1 MTITELTTLLKNVL
15 DFNVKSEEDGSIF
28 FTCKSYMGEENS
40 LVIGSEEVHRLLQYD
55 DEIKSSPAY
64 FITSDYCEFILRDSA
79 GMPYRFRDPK
89 VYEDNDNHVKYEF
102 GEFSDRLSLAILK
115 YADQNSSELKQEIQ
129 ARIKRILP
137 SRMEDNSLWFLRCI
151 APPRFASLRITPLAG
166 YSLDRI
172 DCVMLCTSFTFN
184 FAYNLSRVIFQIEQV
199 EDAYDLNESRRS
211 RRRRSDLL
219 EAPKRK
225 YQPELVNF
233 YLRGV
238 SGDTKDYQFLS
249 YYHVL
254 EYFFEKVFLDNVVD
268 QIRYELTLPSF
279 SYKREKDI
287 KSLYGKIRK
296 IVKDTSDQSA
306 INELESLKLTLKT
319 YVPDLQRVKDNLNEL
334 SDKVIDYLKTN
345 GGAFAKNQINFDDA
359 KVESVYGNIANRI
372 YQTRNAIAHSKES
385 DDKKKFV
392 PYVNDSDLQNE
403 VLLIRI
409 IAEEVIINSSKE
421 I

>member
-1 MTITELTTLLKNVL
+1 MTITELTTFLKNVL
-15 DFNVKSEEDGSIF
+15 DFNAKSEEDGSIF
-28 FTCKSYMGEENS
+28 YTCKSYMGEES
-40 LVIGSEEVHRLLQYD
+40 SFIISSEDVKSLLQCD
-55 DEIKSSPAY
+55 DEIKSSPAHL
-64 FITSDYCEFILRDSA
+64 ITTDYCEFILRDTA
-79 GMPYRFRDPK
+79 GMPYRYRESK

-102 GEFSDRLSLAILK
+102 GEFSDRLSLAILR
-115 YADQNSSELKQEIQ
+115 YADRNNELKQEIQ
-129 ARIKRILP
+129 ARIRRTL
-137 SRMEDNSLWFLRCI
+137 SARMGNNSLWFLRCI
-151 APPRFASLRITPLAG
+151 APVRFASLRITPLAG

-172 DCVMLCTSFTFN
+172 DCVMLCTSFSFN

-199 EDAYDLNESRRS
+199 EDAYDLNEYRRS
-211 RRRRSDLL
+211 RRIRSDLL

-296 IVKDTSDQSA
+296 IVKDTSDQST

-319 YVPDLQRVKDNLNEL
+319 YVSDLQRVKDNLNDL

-359 KVESVYGNIANRI
+359 KVEAVYANIANRI